1 MKIIIT
7 ESQYSDL
14 KFRRIYRKI
23 QSEFEDKLDIYIPCN
38 YNYEGGEYD
47 FFMDVQHVTIE
58 SVIAR
63 LFDMYVDDENEDY
76 QKLYGRLSD
85 MLYETEFESVKEYYN
100 DWIKEHCPKKDF

>member
-23 QSEFEDKLDIYIPCN
+23 QSEFDHKLDIYIPCN
-38 YNYEGGEYD
+38 YNYEDGEYD
-47 FFMDVQHVTIE
+47 FFNDVKSVTIE
-58 SVIAR
+58 SVVAR
-63 LFDMYVDDENEDY
+63 LFDIYVDDESEEY
-76 QKLYGRLSD
+76 QELYDTLSN
-85 MLYETEFESVKEYYN
+85 MLFETEFESVKEYYN

>member
-14 KFRRIYRKI
+14 KFRRTYRKI
-23 QSEFEDKLDIYIPCN
+23 QDEFEDKIDIYIPCN
-38 YNYEGGEYD
+38 YNYEDGEYD
-47 FFMDVQHVTIE
+47 FFDDVKRVTIE

-63 LFDMYVDDENEDY
+63 LFDIYLDDENEAY
-76 QKLYGRLSD
+76 IELYDILSD
-85 MLYETEFESVKEYYN
+85 MLFETEFESVKEYYH

>member
-23 QSEFEDKLDIYIPCN
+23 QSEFDHKLDIYIPCN

-47 FFMDVQHVTIE
+47 FFNDVKSVTIE
-58 SVIAR
+58 SVVAR
-63 LFDMYVDDENEDY
+63 LFDIYVDDESEEY
-76 QKLYGRLSD
+76 QELYDTLSD
-85 MLYETEFESVKEYYN
+85 MLFETEFESVNEYYH
-100 DWIKEHCPKKDF
+100 DWIKEHCPEKDF

>member
-23 QSEFEDKLDIYIPCN
+23 QSEFDHKLDIYIPCN

-63 LFDMYVDDENEDY
+63 LFDMYVDDENESY
-76 QKLYGRLSD
+76 QELYGILSD

-100 DWIKEHCPKKDF
+100 DWIKEHCPEKDF

>member
-23 QSEFEDKLDIYIPCN
+23 QSEFDHKLDIYIPCN

-47 FFMDVQHVTIE
+47 FFNDVKSVTIE
-58 SVIAR
+58 SVVAR
-63 LFDMYVDDENEDY
+63 LFDIYVDDESEEYDEEEF
-76 QKLYGRLSD
+76 
-85 MLYETEFESVKEYYN
+85 YENNYDDENEYYE
-100 DWIKEHCPKKDF
+100 DDEYEYDEKK

>member
-14 KFRRIYRKI
+14 KFRRTYRKI
-23 QSEFEDKLDIYIPCN
+23 QSEFEDKLDIYTPCN
-38 YNYEGGEYD
+38 YNYKGGERD
-47 FFMDVQHVTIE
+47 FFNDVKGVTIE

-63 LFDMYVDDENEDY
+63 LFDMYVDDENESY
-76 QKLYGRLSD
+76 QELYGILSD